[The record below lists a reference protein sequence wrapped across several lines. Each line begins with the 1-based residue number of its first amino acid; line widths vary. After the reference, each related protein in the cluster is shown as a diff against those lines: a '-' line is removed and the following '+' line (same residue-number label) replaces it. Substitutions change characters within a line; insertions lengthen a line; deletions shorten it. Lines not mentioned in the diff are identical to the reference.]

1 MDRLTI
7 TASSQN
13 FYLAKRYTLMAMT
26 MTALTVNAN
35 TGTLGQSSTQSGNI
49 LVYSNDTSVTPI
61 LQDKTYFFSK
71 KKNFRERYKRISQ
84 SKWFKNTYNGKTL
97 GEIMTVEE

>member
-1 MDRLTI
+1 MDRFTT

-13 FYLAKRYTLMAMT
+13 FFLAKRYTLMAMT
-26 MTALTVNAN
+26 MTALTVSAN
-35 TGTLGQSSTQSGNI
+35 TGTFSQSSTQSGNM
-49 LVYSNDTSVTPI
+49 LVYSNYTGVTPI
-61 LQDKTYFFSK
+61 LQDKAYWFPK